1 MLSYGFTGNRATLLF
16 LQWVEPVRQLKL
28 AFVFLSLFLFFVY
41 VSIFFMVTEGH
52 TYKGKNKLRKARR
65 LAYGIRM
72 VAEDLIKMVPRQ
84 RTPALSECLEKGS

>member
-1 MLSYGFTGNRATLLF
+1 M
-16 LQWVEPVRQLKL
+16 
-28 AFVFLSLFLFFVY
+28 FLFFVY
-41 VSIFFMVTEGH
+41 VSIFFMVTAGH

-72 VAEDLIKMVPRQ
+72 VAEDLIKMVPWQ